1 MKQQKINDTLI
12 TMQQNPSENDNDNE
26 IKLTSR
32 STNYYPCDHFG
43 NQINSDAFK
52 SSDEHLQQISPTS
65 NNYQLMKFLFFLNF
79 FQIQMKNYLVVVFH
93 HHQQQQ

>member
-1 MKQQKINDTLI
+1 MKQQRGNDTLI

-52 SSDEHLQQISPTS
+52 QHGHSDDQLQQISPTS
-65 NNYQLMKFLFFLNF
+65 NNY
-79 FQIQMKNYLVVVFH
+79 
-93 HHQQQQ
+93 